1 MCQGKV
7 SKERGKKIFF
17 FYFNVFKANSYCLE
31 KLARKRPG
39 PQITLPVYKRSKKL
53 KVKYRLRANVPS

>member
-7 SKERGKKIFF
+7 SKEREVFLILVF
-17 FYFNVFKANSYCLE
+17 FKANSYCLE

-39 PQITLPVYKRSKKL
+39 PQITLPVYERSKKL
-53 KVKYRLRANVPS
+53 KVKHRLRVNVPS